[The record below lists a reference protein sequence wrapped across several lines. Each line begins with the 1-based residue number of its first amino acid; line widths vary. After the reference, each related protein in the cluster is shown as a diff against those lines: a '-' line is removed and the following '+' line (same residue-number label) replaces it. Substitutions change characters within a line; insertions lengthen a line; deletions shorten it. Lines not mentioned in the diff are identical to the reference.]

1 MNGPISAALA
11 NVLPGISQ
19 KVTILLIRSK
29 NDQLREL

>member
-11 NVLPGISQ
+11 NVRSGISQ
-19 KVTILLIRSK
+19 KVAILLIRSK